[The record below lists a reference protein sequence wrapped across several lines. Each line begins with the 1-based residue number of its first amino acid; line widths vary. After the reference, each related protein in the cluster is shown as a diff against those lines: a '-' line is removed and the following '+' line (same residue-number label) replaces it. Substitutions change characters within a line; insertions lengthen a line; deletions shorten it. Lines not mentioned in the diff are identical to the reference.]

1 MFCPDPEPST
11 LEYQLLVARRRM
23 EALAPGSPS
32 WDAAIEGVEE
42 LESALARG
50 RGTSG
55 AAVTPS
61 GEPTE
66 APRRFLVRENVDGR
80 PPVMALAPGRNADQG

>member
-1 MFCPDPEPST
+1 MFRPDPEPSG

-42 LESALARG
+42 LERDLARA
-50 RGTSG
+50 RGTPG
-55 AAVTPS
+55 VAVTPS
-61 GEPTE
+61 REPTE
-66 APRRFLVRENVDGR
+66 APRRFLVRENVGAWTQRR
-80 PPVMALAPGRNADQG
+80 PGISGS